1 MCLLNKITIAD
12 LNSEDFNPFYQS
24 YIDNN
29 GGNTLLESLSKGF
42 SDIDDLFLKLTEAK
56 LQNAYAPLKWT
67 IAEVLIHLADTER
80 IFQYR
85 SLCFS
90 RGDNTALPGFDENAY
105 VPNSNAAHRN
115 LASIKEE
122 LIVVRNATLSLFKS
136 FSSLQLNTKGLASG
150 SEMSVAAIG
159 FIISGHLTHHF
170 NIIETR
176 YFKK

>member
-1 MCLLNKITIAD
+1 MCLLNKITISD
-12 LNSEDFNPFYQS
+12 LNSEDFNPFYKS

-29 GGNTLLESLSKGF
+29 GDNTLLESLFKGL
-42 SDIDDLFLKLTEAK
+42 SDIDDLFLKLTESNLK
-56 LQNAYAPLKWT
+56 DAYAPLKWT

-90 RGDNTALPGFDENAY
+90 RGESTSLPGFDENAY
-105 VPNSNAAHRN
+105 VPNSNATHRS

-122 LIVVRNATLSLFKS
+122 LIDLRKSTLSLFKS
-136 FSSLQLNTKGLASG
+136 FSPHQIKAKGLASG
-150 SEMSVAAIG
+150 SEMAVAAIG

-176 YFKK
+176 YLKK

>member
-1 MCLLNKITIAD
+1 MCLLNKITIFD
-12 LNSEDFNPFYQS
+12 LNSEDFNPFYKS

-29 GGNTLLESLSKGF
+29 GDNTLLDCLSKGI
-42 SDIDDLFLKLTEAK
+42 SDIDNLFLKLTESK
-56 LQNAYAPLKWT
+56 LKDAYSPLKWT

-90 RGDNTALPGFDENAY
+90 RGDGTALPGFDENAY
-105 VPNSNAAHRN
+105 VPNSNATHLS

-122 LIVVRNATLSLFKS
+122 LKVVRKSTLSLFKS
-136 FSSLQLNTKGLASG
+136 FSSQQINSKGLASG
-150 SEMSVAAIG
+150 SEMGVAAIG

-176 YFKK
+176 YLKK